1 MGRMRDDF
9 MTVMRRTAL
18 VLLALFLLAPAW
30 AMAQPTHIAPKL
42 IAESA
47 APAPGETTTI
57 ALAMTPEKSWHGYWT
72 NGGDA
77 GFGLQVEWNAP
88 EGVTVAPFRYPVP
101 EARSE
106 EHTSELQSL
115 MRISYAVFCLKKK
128 ITTIHQL
135 SHTK

>member
-47 APAPGETTTI
+47 APAPGATTTI
-57 ALAMTPEKSWHGYWT
+57 ALAMTPEKSCPGSWT

-77 GFGLQVEWNAP
+77 GFGLPVEWYAP
-88 EGVTVAPFRYPVP
+88 ERVTVPPFPYPIP
-101 EARSE
+101 
-106 EHTSELQSL
+106 
-115 MRISYAVFCLKKK
+115 
-128 ITTIHQL
+128 
-135 SHTK
+135 

>member
-30 AMAQPTHIAPKL
+30 AMAQPTHIAPQL

-57 ALAMTPEKSWHGYWT
+57 ALAMTPDKSCHGYWT
-72 NGGDA
+72 NGGHA
-77 GFGLQVEWNAP
+77 GFGRQVEWKP
-88 EGVTVAPFRYPVP
+88 HEDGTVAPLPLPVP
-101 EARSE
+101 QHA
-106 EHTSELQSL
+106 HP
-115 MRISYAVFCLKKK
+115 
-128 ITTIHQL
+128 
-135 SHTK
+135 

>member
-1 MGRMRDDF
+1 

-18 VLLALFLLAPAW
+18 GLLALFLLAPAW

-77 GFGLQVEWNAP
+77 GFGLQVGWNAP

-101 EARSE
+101 EALILFGRSE
-106 EHTSELQSL
+106 ELTSELQSL
-115 MRISYAVFCLKKK
+115 MRISYAAFCLQKKK
-128 ITTIHQL
+128 LNT
-135 SHTK
+135 

>member
-1 MGRMRDDF
+1 MIRLQPRS
-9 MTVMRRTAL
+9 TRTDT
-18 VLLALFLLAPAW
+18 LFPYTTLFRS
-30 AMAQPTHIAPKL
+30 PKL

-101 EARSE
+101 EALIIFGMMNHVY
-106 EHTSELQSL
+106 EHP
-115 MRISYAVFCLKKK
+115 YALLADVRVDQRVAPGTDL
-128 ITTIHQL
+128 TL
-135 SHTK
+135 SGVAH